1 MQADLGVVMVIVR
14 CLMLVAIAVTLG
26 CYRDTSARYRPMA
39 SMMATLAA
47 GSSLGWAVHSV
58 LMLRYHHPHASLAEL
73 WPTAFVL
80 CALIPVIRARGN
92 VAKLLPR
99 VKWQHYF

>member
-1 MQADLGVVMVIVR
+1 MQADFGVVLVIVR
-14 CLMLVAIAVTLG
+14 CLMLVTIAVTLG
-26 CYRDTSARYRPMA
+26 CYRDTGARYRPGV
-39 SMMATLAA
+39 SIMATFTMAT
-47 GSSLGWAVHSV
+47 SLGWAVYSS
-58 LMLRYHHPHASLAEL
+58 LMLRHHQPASWFFEL

-99 VKWQHYF
+99 VKWIHS

>member
-1 MQADLGVVMVIVR
+1 MQADFGVVLVIVR
-14 CLMLVAIAVTLG
+14 CLMLVTIAVTLG
-26 CYRDTSARYRPMA
+26 RYRDTSARYRPVP

-47 GSSLGWAVHSV
+47 GSSLGWAVYSA
-58 LMLRYHHPHASLAEL
+58 LMLRHYQPHSSFAEL

-99 VKWQHYF
+99 VKWIHS